1 MKRYLGIWMLVVLAG
16 ILSETGYFR
25 WWAAILVTPLP
36 LALAFALCRRRWT
49 CALLGLFGGFV
60 VMRLHLNGLTVFDHS
75 ATIVLSF
82 LKALTLVPVALVVQD
97 GVRRGYRLAWV
108 LPVAWVGA
116 EVLRI
121 TGPTGLPFTVL
132 GFACREQ
139 TWMIQV
145 ADLGGPLLLSFAI
158 AAISGVVL
166 DGLCAQGS
174 ARERLRRAMVP
185 GGFVVCAAWLA
196 LFAYG
201 QVRMRQI
208 DASLEPG
215 PRIAVVQSDAI
226 LFQNPEKDFDSRLLL
241 RELMNLSEQAATDP
255 RPPDLI
261 VWPENAA
268 NIPLFNEEFL
278 NAEFDP
284 RMVPEASRSE
294 ATVDPEPF
302 ARQWEA
308 FRRER
313 RHQQDA
319 FQRWVGELGIPILA
333 GLPHQSPGGGA
344 FPNYFEVRNA
354 ATLFTPEGESPSASQ
369 FKIRLFPGAETL
381 PGGVG
386 AWKNALGWLPPVRRW
401 LETVSGLVAGEE
413 RVLMR
418 VDGHPL
424 VVSICSEILFSENAG
439 VFAESPDGGK
449 PVIITLANEGILQ
462 RNHSILMLKMAMPFR
477 AVEAR
482 TTVARSANAGVSGFA
497 DPAGRYQDLVTNE
510 DGRYFTRMGT
520 PESAAIDAVIEFRRQ
535 HGAEAI
541 ARDAALLDEHRRLVD
556 EVERLRALAGIRGFS
571 IRDTHTTPQRTVYQ
585 RGGHYFPYA
594 VLAAFVILTGG
605 VFFLPR
611 RDAVR

>member
-226 LFQNPEKDFDSRLLL
+226 LFQNPEKDFDSRVLL
-241 RELMNLSEQAATDP
+241 RELMNLSEQAAADP

-284 RMVPEASRSE
+284 RMVPEASRTE
-294 ATVDPEPF
+294 ATVDPEAF
-302 ARQWEA
+302 VRQWEA

-313 RHQQDA
+313 RDQQDA

-333 GLPHQSPGGGA
+333 GLPHQSPGDGT
-344 FPNYFEVRNA
+344 FPRYFEVRNA
-354 ATLFTPEGESPSASQ
+354 AILFTPEGASPAASQ

-401 LETVSGLVAGEE
+401 LESVSGLVAGEE

>member
-1 MKRYLGIWMLVVLAG
+1 MLVM
-16 ILSETGYFR
+16 
-25 WWAAILVTPLP
+25 PLP
-36 LALAFALCRRRWT
+36 LALAFTLCRRQWT

-60 VMRLHLNGLTVFDHS
+60 VMRIHLNGLTVFDHS
-75 ATIVLSF
+75 ATMVLAF
-82 LKALTLVPVALVVQD
+82 LKALTLVPVALVVRE
-97 GVRRGYRLAWV
+97 GVRRGYRMAWV

-116 EVLRI
+116 ELLRI
-121 TGPTGLPFTVL
+121 SGPTGLPFTIL

-166 DGLCAQGS
+166 DGLCAQGG
-174 ARERLRRAMVP
+174 ARERFRRAVVP
-185 GGFVVCAAWLA
+185 GGVVVCLGWMAV
-196 LFAYG
+196 FAYG
-201 QVRMRQI
+201 QMRIRQV
-208 DASLEPG
+208 DTSLEPG

-226 LFQNPEKDFDSRLLL
+226 IFQHPEKDFDGRVQL
-241 RELMNLSEQAATDP
+241 RDLMRLSEQAAADP

-268 NIPLFNEEFL
+268 NIPLFNEAFL
-278 NAEFDP
+278 EADFDP
-284 RMVPEASRSE
+284 RMVPEAFRAE
-294 ATVDPEPF
+294 AMADPEPF

-313 RHQQDA
+313 REQQEA

-333 GLPHQSPGGGA
+333 GLPHQSPGDGA
-344 FPNYFEVRNA
+344 FPNFFEIRNA
-354 ATLFTPEGESPSASQ
+354 ATLFTPEGASPPASQ

-381 PGGVG
+381 PGGVD
-386 AWKNALGWLPPVRRW
+386 AWTRALGWIPPVRRW
-401 LETVSGLVAGEE
+401 LESVSGLVAGEE
-413 RVLMR
+413 RVLFA
-418 VDGHPL
+418 VEGHPL
-424 VVSICSEILFSENAG
+424 VVSICSEILFSETAG
-439 VFAESPDGGK
+439 VFRESPDGGK

-482 TTVARSANAGVSGFA
+482 TTVARSANAGISGFA
-497 DPAGRYQDLVTNE
+497 DPAGRYQDLVTNGE
-510 DGRYFTRMGT
+510 GRFFTRRGV

-541 ARDAALLDEHRRLVD
+541 ARDAALLDEHRRLVE
-556 EVERLRALAGIRGFS
+556 EVERLRDLAGIRGFS
-571 IRDTHTTPQRTVYQ
+571 IRDTHTTPIRTVYQ
-585 RGGHYFPYA
+585 RGGHHFPHL
-594 VLAAFVILTGG
+594 VLAGFVILTGA

-611 RDAVR
+611 RDSAS